1 MSKEEKLV
9 EYLKWVTA
17 ELHEAQ
23 QRLSVLETGD
33 REPVAIVS
41 MACRYPGGVRSPEDL
56 WRLVADGTD
65 AISGFPLNRG
75 WELDGLF
82 DADPDR
88 SGTSYAREGG
98 FLHDAAA
105 FDAAFFEI
113 SPREATATD
122 PQQRLLLETAWEAF
136 ERADLDPHSLRGSRT
151 GVFAGVMYSDYVA
164 RLMDRLP
171 PGFDGFLGNGGA
183 ASVASGRVAYTFGL
197 EGPAVTVDTAC
208 SSSLVSMHLAAQAL
222 RNGECEL
229 ALAGGVTVMATPG
242 VFVEFSRQRGLA
254 PDGRCKPFAEA
265 ADGTGWG
272 EGVGFV
278 LLERLSD
285 AERNGHEILAV
296 LRGSAVNQ
304 DGASNGLTAPNGP
317 SQQRV
322 IEQALASARLS
333 AGQIDVVEAHGT
345 GTTLGDP
352 IEAQAL
358 LATYGRAHSAERPL
372 WLGAVKSNIGHTQ
385 AAAGVAG
392 VIKMV
397 EAMRHGVL
405 PPTLHVDEP
414 SSHVDWT
421 AGHVSL
427 LTETQP
433 WPETGEPRRSAV
445 SSFGISGTNAHV
457 ILEAAPEPAQPAEAG
472 GSPRQVDKSIPV
484 PVVVSART
492 AAALAQS
499 AERLAAYVE
508 KHPSVEVGALA
519 AGLWSG
525 RAKLEHRAGIVTADR
540 DELRKALSAL
550 ATGATHPALVTGSV
564 ETGGRLAVMFSG
576 QGSQRPG
583 MGRELYETFPVY
595 AEALDEVC
603 AALDEHLGTG
613 TPLREV
619 MFAEKDSEPAELLG
633 TTLYTQP
640 ALFAHHVAGY
650 RLLQTTGVQPTA
662 LIGHSIG
669 ELSAAHLTGTLPLAV
684 AADMVAT
691 RAKLLHTLPEGTG
704 MLAVNT
710 DADTL
715 TPYLKRHDEVAIAA
729 YNSVTSLAVAGPH
742 QPLQELA
749 AELTEAGIRT
759 KALKVAHA
767 FHTAH
772 TEPILDTF
780 TDHLTDLFTHHTLGN
795 ADIPVISNVTGQPA
809 TTDQHH
815 NPHYWAQHIRQ
826 PVHFHQGITHLTDN
840 DGITLFTELA
850 PHPTLAPHL
859 PSGTKRT
866 PHLRSETLTHLA
878 TLASLHT
885 HHHPLDLAPALPET
899 AAKLPVLPTYPF
911 QHRPYWLRADP
922 AKATDARP
930 GDAALW
936 DALEREDLDGVL
948 SAMGVRDADVTAWKT
963 VLPALV
969 TWRRQRGWGHRL
981 DWEAL
986 DGGTPPPLDGAW
998 VVLVPEGAEEQP
1010 AVRTVLTALDEGGAE
1025 AEVVTVAR
1033 EMARTTFAG
1042 RLRAALGACGPRLAG
1057 VLSLLAFADPAR
1069 PGPDGLE
1076 LSAALLHALDDAAA
1090 RTPVWFVTAGGAAAG
1105 RQDPPA
1111 DPAQAAVWGLAQAFA
1126 VEHPERWGGLAD
1138 LPAGGAGDRD
1148 VRDRLRAAL
1157 AGRADRS
1164 GAREDQVAVRPGAL
1178 FARRLRPADLAAAT
1192 GPWLPATD
1200 GTVLVTGASGALA
1213 GEVAVELVREGV
1225 RHLLLATEP
1234 GTDGADGDAA
1244 ALVAQLR
1251 AAGADATV
1259 APVDLTDR
1267 DAVAALLRSVAP
1279 EHPLTAV
1286 VHTAAELDDAVVGAV
1301 DGDDIRRLLDPA
1313 AASLAHLCELT
1324 LDRGLQAFVLCSS
1337 AVGVLGAA
1345 GFGAQGAVHAHL
1357 DALAQ
1362 TYRARGLPVSSLACG
1377 PWQAPEAAET
1387 AAGKHLRYQGIR
1399 PMAPTPAARLAV
1411 RALAGRSAA
1420 PVLVDVDWDRY
1431 VGQSEQ
1437 GAVGSLLRVI
1447 PGAGG
1452 AGAAESGAREPDA
1465 DGAGPLG
1472 EAAAR
1477 LRHRLDT
1484 APAAQRAEL
1493 LLELLR
1499 DAAAQV
1505 LGHADT
1511 AEIPADAQFTELGFS
1526 SFTALELCNRVAA
1539 VSGLQIPPMAIFD
1552 NPTPQ
1557 ALAGYLMTTFEGETS
1572 PAPAAGA
1579 AAR

>member
-56 WRLVADGTD
+56 WQLVADGSD

-122 PQQRLLLETAWEAF
+122 PQQRLLLEAAWEAF

-222 RNGECEL
+222 RNEECDL

-333 AGQIDVVEAHGT
+333 AGQVDAVEAHGT

-358 LATYGRAHSAERPL
+358 LATYGQAHSAERPL

-405 PPTLHVDEP
+405 PRTLHVDEP
-414 SSHVDWT
+414 STHVDWNT
-421 AGHVSL
+421 GHVAL
-427 LTETQP
+427 LTEAQP

-457 ILEAAPEPAQPAEAG
+457 ILEAAPEPGEPVEE
-472 GSPRQVDKSIPV
+472 RVDKSMPV
-484 PVVVSART
+484 PVVVSARSS
-492 AAALAQS
+492 AALAE
-499 AERLAAYVE
+499 AAGRLAAYVE
-508 KHPSVEVGALA
+508 QYPDVEVGALA
-519 AGLWSG
+519 ARLWSG
-525 RAKLEHRAGIVTADR
+525 RAKLEHRAGVVTADR
-540 DELRKALSAL
+540 TELREAL
-550 ATGATHPALVTGSV
+550 AALAAGTAHPALVTGPGSA

-583 MGRELYETFPVY
+583 MGRELYETFPAY

-603 AALDEHLGTG
+603 AALDEHLATG
-613 TPLREV
+613 TSLREV
-619 MFAEKDSEPAELLG
+619 MFAEPGSEHAALLE

-650 RLLQTTGVQPTA
+650 RLLEKAGVQPTA

-691 RAKLLHTLPEGTG
+691 RAKLLHTLPDGTG

-715 TPYLKRHDEVAIAA
+715 TPYLKGHEDVAVAA
-729 YNSVTSLAVAGPH
+729 YNSATSLAVAGPH

-780 TDHLTDLFTHHTLGN
+780 TNHLTDLFNRHTLGD
-795 ADIPVISNVTGQPA
+795 AEIPVVSNVTGLPA
-809 TTDQHH
+809 TSGQHH
-815 NPHYWAQHIRQ
+815 DPAYWAQHIRR
-826 PVHFHQGITHLTDN
+826 PVHFHQGITHLTT
-840 DGITLFTELA
+840 DGISLFTELA
-850 PHPTLAPHL
+850 PHPTLAPQL

-866 PHLRSETLTHLA
+866 PRLPTETLTHLA
-878 TLASLHT
+878 TLVGLHGN
-885 HHHPLDLAPALPET
+885 HHPVDLAAHLPET
-899 AAKLPVLPTYPF
+899 AAKVPSLPTYPF

-922 AKATDARP
+922 AKGTDARP
-930 GDAALW
+930 GDAELW

-948 SAMGVRDADVTAWKT
+948 SAMGVRDADVTAWKA
-963 VLPALV
+963 VLPSLV

-981 DWEAL
+981 GWEAL
-986 DGGTPPPLDGAW
+986 DDGTPPVLDGAW
-998 VVLVPEGAEEQP
+998 VVLLPEDAAEHP
-1010 AVRTVLTALDEGGAE
+1010 AVRTALTALDEGGAGV
-1025 AEVVTVAR
+1025 EVVTVER
-1033 EMARTTFAG
+1033 QMARTTFAG
-1042 RLRAALGACGPRLAG
+1042 RLRAALSACGARLAG

-1076 LSAALLHALDDAAA
+1076 LSATLLHALDDAAA
-1090 RTPVWFVTAGGAAAG
+1090 QVPVWFLTAGGTAASG
-1105 RQDPPA
+1105 EDPLA
-1111 DPAQAAVWGLAQAFA
+1111 DPAQARIRGLAQSLA

-1138 LPAGGAGDRD
+1138 LPAGGAGGRD

-1164 GAREDQVAVRPGAL
+1164 GAREDQVAVRAGAL
-1178 FARRLRPADLAAAT
+1178 FARRMRPADLAAAT
-1192 GPWLPATD
+1192 EPWLRATD
-1200 GTVLVTGASGALA
+1200 GTVLVTGAGGALA
-1213 GEVAVELVREGV
+1213 EEIAVQLVREGV
-1225 RHLLLATEP
+1225 RHLLLATGP
-1234 GTDGADGDAA
+1234 GAYGEAA

-1251 AAGADATV
+1251 EAGAEPVV
-1259 APVDLTDR
+1259 AAIDLADR
-1267 DAVAALLRSVAP
+1267 DAVAALVRSVAP

-1286 VHTAAELDDAVVGAV
+1286 VHVAAQLDDAVVGAV
-1301 DGDDIRRLLDPA
+1301 DADDVGRLLDPA
-1313 AASLAHLCELT
+1313 AAALANLCELT
-1324 LDRGLQAFVLCSS
+1324 LDRGLESFVHCTS
-1337 AVGVLGAA
+1337 AVGALGAA

-1357 DALAQ
+1357 EALAQ
-1362 TYRARGLPVSSLACG
+1362 TYRERGLPVTSVVCG
-1377 PWQAPEAAET
+1377 PWQDPEAADT

-1399 PMAPTPAARLAV
+1399 PMAPRLAARLLV
-1411 RALAGRSAA
+1411 RAVAGRPAA

-1431 VGQSEQ
+1431 VRQSEQ
-1437 GAVGSLLRVI
+1437 GAAGSLLRAI
-1447 PGAGG
+1447 PEAGTGAGDGG
-1452 AGAAESGAREPDA
+1452 AWEPET

-1484 APAAQRAEL
+1484 AAGAERAEL

-1511 AEIPADAQFTELGFS
+1511 GEIAADAQFTELGFS

-1539 VSGLQIPPMAIFD
+1539 VSGLEIPPMAIFD

-1572 PAPAAGA
+1572 LATAAGA

>member
-1 MSKEEKLV
+1 
-9 EYLKWVTA
+9 
-17 ELHEAQ
+17 
-23 QRLSVLETGD
+23 
-33 REPVAIVS
+33 
-41 MACRYPGGVRSPEDL
+41 
-56 WRLVADGTD
+56 
-65 AISGFPLNRG
+65 
-75 WELDGLF
+75 
-82 DADPDR
+82 
-88 SGTSYAREGG
+88 
-98 FLHDAAA
+98 
-105 FDAAFFEI
+105 
-113 SPREATATD
+113 
-122 PQQRLLLETAWEAF
+122 
-136 ERADLDPHSLRGSRT
+136 
-151 GVFAGVMYSDYVA
+151 
-164 RLMDRLP
+164 
-171 PGFDGFLGNGGA
+171 
-183 ASVASGRVAYTFGL
+183 
-197 EGPAVTVDTAC
+197 
-208 SSSLVSMHLAAQAL
+208 
-222 RNGECEL
+222 
-229 ALAGGVTVMATPG
+229 
-242 VFVEFSRQRGLA
+242 
-254 PDGRCKPFAEA
+254 
-265 ADGTGWG
+265 
-272 EGVGFV
+272 
-278 LLERLSD
+278 
-285 AERNGHEILAV
+285 
-296 LRGSAVNQ
+296 
-304 DGASNGLTAPNGP
+304 
-317 SQQRV
+317 
-322 IEQALASARLS
+322 
-333 AGQIDVVEAHGT
+333 
-345 GTTLGDP
+345 
-352 IEAQAL
+352 
-358 LATYGRAHSAERPL
+358 
-372 WLGAVKSNIGHTQ
+372 
-385 AAAGVAG
+385 
-392 VIKMV
+392 
-397 EAMRHGVL
+397 
-405 PPTLHVDEP
+405 
-414 SSHVDWT
+414 
-421 AGHVSL
+421 
-427 LTETQP
+427 
-433 WPETGEPRRSAV
+433 
-445 SSFGISGTNAHV
+445 
-457 ILEAAPEPAQPAEAG
+457 
-472 GSPRQVDKSIPV
+472 
-484 PVVVSART
+484 
-492 AAALAQS
+492 AALAQS

-508 KHPSVEVGALA
+508 QHPHVEVGALA

-540 DELRKALSAL
+540 DELRGALTAL
-550 ATGATHPALVTGSV
+550 ATGAAHPALVTSLGSV
-564 ETGGRLAVMFSG
+564 ESGGRLAVMFSG

-619 MFAEKDSEPAELLG
+619 MFAAKDSEQAELLG

-650 RLLQTTGVQPTA
+650 RLLRTTGVEPTA

-669 ELSAAHLTGTLPLAV
+669 ELSAAHLTGVLPLEA

-715 TPYLKRHDEVAIAA
+715 APYLRNHPAVAIAA
-729 YNSVTSLAVAGPH
+729 YNSATSLAVAGPH
-742 QPLQELA
+742 QSLQALA
-749 AELTEAGIRT
+749 AELTEAGIRS

-772 TEPILDTF
+772 TEPILDAF
-780 TDHLTDLFTHHTLGN
+780 TNHLTDLFAHHTLGE
-795 ADIPVISNVTGQPA
+795 ADIPVISNVTGAPA
-809 TTDQHH
+809 TNDQHH
-815 NPHYWAQHIRQ
+815 DPAYWAQHIRQ
-826 PVHFHQGITHLTDN
+826 PVRFHQGTTHLTDA
-840 DGITLFTELA
+840 DGISLFTELA
-850 PHPTLAPHL
+850 PHPTLTPHL

-866 PHLRSETLTHLA
+866 PHLATETLTHLA
-878 TLASLHT
+878 TLVSLHT
-885 HHHPLDLAPALPET
+885 HHHPLDLTPALPGT

-930 GDAALW
+930 ADAGLW

-981 DWEAL
+981 GWEAL
-986 DGGTPPPLDGAW
+986 DGGTPPLLDGAW

-1010 AVRTVLTALDEGGAE
+1010 AVRTVLTALDEGGAG
-1025 AEVVTVAR
+1025 AEVVTVER

-1069 PGPDGLE
+1069 PDGPDGLE
-1076 LSAALLHALDDAAA
+1076 QSAALLHALDDAAA
-1090 RTPVWFVTAGGAAAG
+1090 RTPVWFVTAGGVATG
-1105 RQDPPA
+1105 RQDPLA
-1111 DPAQAAVWGLAQAFA
+1111 DPAQAGIWGLAQAFA

-1164 GAREDQVAVRPGAL
+1164 GAREDQVAIRPGAL

-1192 GPWLPATD
+1192 EPWLRATD
-1200 GTVLVTGASGALA
+1200 GTVLVTSASGALA
-1213 GEVAVELVREGV
+1213 GEVAAELVREGV
-1225 RHLLLATEP
+1225 RHLLLAAGP
-1234 GTDGADGDAA
+1234 GTDGTDGETA

-1251 AAGADATV
+1251 EAGADV
-1259 APVDLTDR
+1259 AVAAVDLTDR

-1279 EHPLTAV
+1279 EHPLSAV
-1286 VHTAAELDDAVVGAV
+1286 VHTAELDDAVVGAV
-1301 DGDDIRRLLDPA
+1301 DGDDIGRLLDPA
-1313 AASLAHLCELT
+1313 TASLANLCELT
-1324 LDRGLQAFVLCSS
+1324 LDRGLEAFVLCSS
-1337 AVGVLGAA
+1337 AVGALGAA

-1357 DALAQ
+1357 DALAH
-1362 TYRARGLPVSSLACG
+1362 TYRARGLPVTSLACG
-1377 PWQAPEAAET
+1377 PWQAPDAAET

-1431 VGQSEQ
+1431 VRQSEQ
-1437 GAVGSLLRVI
+1437 DAVGSLLRAI

-1452 AGAAESGAREPDA
+1452 AGAADSGAREADA

-1493 LLELLR
+1493 LLDLLR

-1557 ALAGYLMTTFEGETS
+1557 ALAGYLMTTFEGET
-1572 PAPAAGA
+1572 PLAPAAGA

>member
-56 WRLVADGTD
+56 WRLVAGGTD

-75 WELDGLF
+75 WELEGLF

-136 ERADLDPHSLRGSRT
+136 ERAELDPHSLRGSRT

-208 SSSLVSMHLAAQAL
+208 SSSLVGMHLAAQAL

-285 AERNGHEILAV
+285 AERNGHEVLAV

-333 AGQIDVVEAHGT
+333 AGQIDAVEAHGT

-358 LATYGRAHSAERPL
+358 LATYGQAHSAERPL

-427 LTETQP
+427 LTDTQP
-433 WPETGEPRRSAV
+433 WPETGEPRRAAV

-457 ILEAAPEPAQPAEAG
+457 ILEAAPEQSAEADTKAEP
-472 GSPRQVDKSIPV
+472 SPV
-484 PVVVSART
+484 PVVISART
-492 AAALAQS
+492 TAALAQS

-508 KHPSVEVGALA
+508 GHPQVEVGGLA

-525 RAKLEHRAGIVTADR
+525 RAKLEHRAGVVTADR
-540 DELRKALSAL
+540 DELRAALTAL
-550 ATGATHPALVTGSV
+550 ATGATHPALVTGLGPAES
-564 ETGGRLAVMFSG
+564 GGRLAVMFSG

-583 MGRELYETFPVY
+583 MGRELHGTFPVY
-595 AEALDEVC
+595 AETLDEVC

-619 MFAEKDSEPAELLG
+619 MFAEKDSEHAALLE

-650 RLLQTTGVQPTA
+650 RLLQTAGVEPTA

-669 ELSAAHLTGTLPLAV
+669 ELSAAHLTGILPLAA

-691 RAKLLHTLPEGTG
+691 RAKLLHTLPDGTG

-715 TPYLKRHDEVAIAA
+715 TPYLQNHPQVAIAA
-729 YNSVTSLAVAGPH
+729 YNSATSLAVAGPH
-742 QPLQELA
+742 QPLQALA

-780 TDHLTDLFTHHTLGN
+780 TSHLTGLFAHHTLGN

-809 TTDQHH
+809 TSDQHH
-815 NPHYWAQHIRQ
+815 NPAYWAQHIRQ
-826 PVHFHQGITHLTDN
+826 PVRFHQGITHLADN
-840 DGITLFTELA
+840 NGISLFTEVA
-850 PHPTLAPHL
+850 PHPTLTPHL
-859 PSGTKRT
+859 PSGVRTT
-866 PHLRSETLTHLA
+866 PHLPDQTRAHFA
-878 TLASLHT
+878 TLVSLHT
-885 HHHPLDLAPALPET
+885 HHHPTDLTPHLPET
-899 AAKLPVLPTYPF
+899 TAKLPTLPTYPF

-922 AKATDARP
+922 TKATDARP
-930 GDAALW
+930 ADAELW

-963 VLPALV
+963 VLPALI

-981 DWEAL
+981 GWEAV
-986 DGGTPPPLDGAW
+986 DGGAPPPPLDGAW
-998 VVLVPEGAEEQP
+998 VVLVPEGAEEEP
-1010 AVRTVLTALDEGGAE
+1010 AVRTVLTALDEGGAG
-1025 AEVVTVAR
+1025 AEVVTVER

-1042 RLRAALGACGPRLAG
+1042 RLRAALGACGPRLTG
-1057 VLSLLAFADPAR
+1057 VLSLLAFADPVR

-1090 RTPVWFVTAGGAAAG
+1090 RTPVWFVTAGGAATG
-1105 RQDPPA
+1105 RQDPLA
-1111 DPAQAAVWGLAQAFA
+1111 DPAQARIWGLAQAFA

-1164 GAREDQVAVRPGAL
+1164 GAREDQVAIRPGAL

-1192 GPWLPATD
+1192 EPWLRATD
-1200 GTVLVTGASGALA
+1200 GTVLVTGAPGALA
-1213 GEVAVELVREGV
+1213 GEVAAELVREGV
-1225 RHLLLATEP
+1225 RHLLLAAEP
-1234 GTDGADGDAA
+1234 GTDGADGATA

-1251 AAGADATV
+1251 AAGAEAAV
-1259 APVDLTDR
+1259 APVDLADR

-1301 DGDDIRRLLDPA
+1301 DGDDIGRLLDPA
-1313 AASLAHLCELT
+1313 AASLANLCELT
-1324 LDRGLQAFVLCSS
+1324 LDRGLEAFVLCSS

-1357 DALAQ
+1357 DALAH
-1362 TYRARGLPVSSLACG
+1362 TYRARGLPVTSLACG
-1377 PWQAPEAAET
+1377 PLQAPEAAET

-1411 RALAGRSAA
+1411 RALSGRSAA

-1431 VGQSEQ
+1431 VRQSEQ
-1437 GAVGSLLRVI
+1437 GAVGSLLRAI
-1447 PGAGG
+1447 PEAGG
-1452 AGAAESGAREPDA
+1452 ADAAESGAREPDA

-1505 LGHADT
+1505 LGHAGT
-1511 AEIPADAQFTELGFS
+1511 AEIPEDAQFTELGFS

-1579 AAR
+1579 R

>member
-23 QRLSVLETGD
+23 QRLSVLEAGD

-56 WRLVADGTD
+56 WRLVAEGTD
-65 AISGFPLNRG
+65 AISGFPLNRD

-122 PQQRLLLETAWEAF
+122 PQQRLLLEAAWEAF
-136 ERADLDPHSLRGSRT
+136 ERANLDPHSLRGSRT

-222 RNGECEL
+222 RNDECDL

-333 AGQIDVVEAHGT
+333 AGQVDAVEAHGT

-358 LATYGRAHSAERPL
+358 LATYGQAHTEERPL

-405 PPTLHVDEP
+405 PATLHVDEP
-414 SSHVDWT
+414 SSHVDWDS
-421 AGHVSL
+421 GHVSL
-427 LTETQP
+427 LTEARP
-433 WPETGEPRRSAV
+433 WPETGEPRRAGV

-457 ILEAAPEPAQPAEAG
+457 ILEAAPEQSADAEVTTEPA
-472 GSPRQVDKSIPV
+472 PV
-484 PVVVSART
+484 PVVISARS
-492 AAALAQS
+492 AAALGQVAG
-499 AERLAAYVE
+499 RLAAYVE
-508 KHPSVEVGALA
+508 QHPEVEVGALA
-519 AGLWSG
+519 GRLWSG
-525 RAKLEHRAGIVTADR
+525 RAKLEHRAGIITNDR
-540 DELRKALSAL
+540 SELRDALTAL
-550 ATGATHPALVTGSV
+550 AAGTAHSALVTGSGPA
-564 ETGGRLAVMFSG
+564 EGGGLAVMFSG

-603 AALDEHLGTG
+603 TALDHHLDTDI
-613 TPLREV
+613 PLREV
-619 MFAEKDSEPAELLG
+619 TFAAKDSEHAALLE

-650 RLLQTTGVQPTA
+650 RLLQTAGIQPTA

-669 ELSAAHLTGTLPLAV
+669 ELSAAHLTGTLPLTV

-710 DADTL
+710 DADAL
-715 TPYLKRHDEVAIAA
+715 TPYLQRHGDVAIAA
-729 YNSVTSLAVAGPH
+729 HNSATSLAVAGP
-742 QPLQELA
+742 LDALEELGRELA
-749 AELTEAGIRT
+749 EAGIRT

-772 TEPILDTF
+772 TEPILDAF
-780 TDHLTDLFTHHTLGN
+780 TDHLTGLFARHTLGE
-795 ADIPVISNVTGQPA
+795 AEVPVISNVTGLPV
-809 TTDQHH
+809 TDRQHH
-815 NPHYWAQHIRQ
+815 DPVYWVQHIRE
-826 PVHFHQGITHLTDN
+826 PVHFHHGITHLTQN
-840 DGITLFTELA
+840 ENVSLFTELA
-850 PHPTLAPHL
+850 PRPTLTPHL
-859 PSGTKRT
+859 PSGTKPT
-866 PHLRSETLTHLA
+866 PHLPTETLTHLA
-878 TLASLHT
+878 TLVSLHS
-885 HHHPLDLAPALPET
+885 HHHPTNLTPHLTET
-899 AAKLPVLPTYPF
+899 GAKLPALPTYPF

-922 AKATDARP
+922 AKATDTRP
-930 GDAALW
+930 GDAELW

-948 SAMGVRDADVTAWKT
+948 SAMGVRDADVTAWKS

-969 TWRRQRGWGHRL
+969 TWRRQRAWGHRL
-981 DWEAL
+981 GWEAL
-986 DGGTPPPLDGAW
+986 DDGTPPLLLDGAW
-998 VVLVPEGAEEQP
+998 VVLVPERAEEQP
-1010 AVRTVLTALDEGGAE
+1010 AVRTVLTALDEGGAG
-1025 AEVVTVAR
+1025 AEVVVVER

-1042 RLRAALGACGPRLAG
+1042 RLRAALGACGTRLAG
-1057 VLSLLAFADPAR
+1057 VLSLLAFADPAH

-1090 RTPVWFVTAGGAAAG
+1090 HAPVWFVTAGGAATG
-1105 RQDPPA
+1105 RQDALA
-1111 DPAQAAVWGLAQAFA
+1111 DPAQARIWGLAQAFA
-1126 VEHPERWGGLAD
+1126 VEHPERWGGLVD
-1138 LPAGGAGDRD
+1138 LPADGVSDRD
-1148 VRDRLRAAL
+1148 ARGRLRAAL

-1164 GAREDQVAVRPGAL
+1164 GAREDQVAIRSGAL
-1178 FARRLRPADLAAAT
+1178 FARRLRSADLAAAT
-1192 GPWLPATD
+1192 EPWPRATD
-1200 GTVLVTGASGALA
+1200 GTVLVTGAAGALA
-1213 GEVAVELVREGV
+1213 EEIAVQLVREGV
-1225 RHLLLATEP
+1225 RHLLLTTEP
-1234 GTDGADGDAA
+1234 GADKEAA

-1251 AAGADATV
+1251 AAGAETV
-1259 APVDLTDR
+1259 VAALDLADR
-1267 DAVAALLRSVAP
+1267 DAVAALVRSVGP
-1279 EHPLTAV
+1279 EHPLSAV
-1286 VHTAAELDDAVVGAV
+1286 VHVTAELDDAVIGAV
-1301 DGDDIRRLLDPA
+1301 DADETGRLLAPA
-1313 AASLAHLCELT
+1313 AKSLANLCELT
-1324 LDRGLQAFVLCSS
+1324 LDRGLESFVHCTS
-1337 AVGVLGAA
+1337 AVGALGAA

-1357 DALAQ
+1357 EALAQ
-1362 TYRARGLPVSSLACG
+1362 TYRARGLPVISVACG
-1377 PWQAPEAAET
+1377 PWQDPETADT

-1399 PMAPTPAARLAV
+1399 PMAPRPAARLLV
-1411 RALAGRSAA
+1411 RAVAGTSAA
-1420 PVLVDVDWDRY
+1420 PLLVDVDWDRY
-1431 VGQSEQ
+1431 VGEADR
-1437 GAVGSLLRVI
+1437 GAAGSLLRAI
-1447 PGAGG
+1447 PGARG
-1452 AGAAESGAREPDA
+1452 AGAAEAG
-1465 DGAGPLG
+1465 DGQPGDDGHLG

-1484 APAAQRAEL
+1484 ATAAERAEL

-1499 DAAAQV
+1499 DASAQV

-1526 SFTALELCNRVAA
+1526 SFTALELCNLVAA

-1572 PAPAAGA
+1572 PVPEAGA